1 MVSFAD
7 FKYFIFKNIPMEENQ
22 KNNHLDGFTLK
33 SQLLDITII
42 IANLDGTIGV
52 LIFNKKEIRSCF
64 KKDGGF

>member
-1 MVSFAD
+1 
-7 FKYFIFKNIPMEENQ
+7 MEENQ

-64 KKDGGF
+64 EEKEINRDF